1 MSDSVLEL
9 RGFDELLRA
18 FEQCPEIAA
27 PVIEQRMGQ
36 ATLLLAGA
44 MREYP
49 AATEANQPG
58 RFSRTTK
65 RPLGYYDR
73 GRGWWY
79 PVQSESSL
87 PEMTGKRRGAIRLGR
102 RKQAKFGAVGYKL
115 RRSSEQLGKAWTTDV
130 RREADAIIGVVGNNT
145 SYAERVQGRQQ
156 AQFHAA
162 RGWQT
167 LEAALGEQTP
177 AIYQIF
183 EQATVEIIQRMA
195 GQGV

>member
-9 RGFDELLRA
+9 RGFDELLAA

-27 PVIEQRMGQ
+27 AVIEQRMAQ

-58 RFSRTTK
+58 RFSRSTR
-65 RPLGYYDR
+65 RPMGYYDR

-79 PVQSESSL
+79 PVMEAGSL
-87 PEMTGKRRGAIRLGR
+87 PAETGKRRGAIRLGK
-102 RKQAKFGAVGYKL
+102 RKAQRMGVAGYKL

-145 SYAERVQGRQQ
+145 SYVELVQGQRQ

-162 RGWQT
+162 RDWQT
-167 LEAALGEQTP
+167 LEAALGEQTD
-177 AIYQIF
+177 AIKQLF
-183 EQATVEIIQRMA
+183 DQATGEILARMA
-195 GQGV
+195 QK